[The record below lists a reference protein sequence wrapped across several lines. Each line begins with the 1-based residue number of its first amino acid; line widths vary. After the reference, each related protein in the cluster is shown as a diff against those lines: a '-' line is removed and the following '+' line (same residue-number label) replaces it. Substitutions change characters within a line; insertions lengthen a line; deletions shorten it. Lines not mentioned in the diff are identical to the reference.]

1 MLHIFV
7 VFSLLFPSSPQ
18 RRGLTHLTKP
28 ISASSSG
35 EVTLKY
41 TYKFMHFFFL
51 FVFVL
56 SFFHLIGSNAV

>member
-18 RRGLTHLTKP
+18 RRGLTRLTKP

-35 EVTLKY
+35 DVTLK
-41 TYKFMHFFFL
+41 
-51 FVFVL
+51 V
-56 SFFHLIGSNAV
+56 HL